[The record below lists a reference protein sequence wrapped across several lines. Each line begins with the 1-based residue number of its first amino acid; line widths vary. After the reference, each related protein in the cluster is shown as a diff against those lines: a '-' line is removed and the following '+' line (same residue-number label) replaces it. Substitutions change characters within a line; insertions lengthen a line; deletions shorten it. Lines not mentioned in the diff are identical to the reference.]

1 MGGDMKRTLTVVFL
15 ALVLSGCRPDPVVPA
30 SNSMLVIMPYK
41 HAGTWVFDEPRL
53 GLEQEPFVVGIPR
66 MIDRLVTD
74 IPDADQGF
82 RLIFSAQEFP
92 GYTHKLLWRRKE
104 SGGNWYYCPRFDEEG
119 WLCPALLKFF
129 REAPKE
135 IYVKAE
141 EK

>member
-1 MGGDMKRTLTVVFL
+1 M
-15 ALVLSGCRPDPVVPA
+15 
-30 SNSMLVIMPYK
+30 
-41 HAGTWVFDEPRL
+41 FDEPRL
-53 GLEQEPFVVGIPR
+53 GLEQEPFVAGIPR

-104 SGGNWYYCPRFDEEG
+104 SGGNWYYCPQFDEEG